1 MQRVLTA
8 LLAVVALACGG
19 FAYHFHDQL
28 TGLSD
33 QLAAL
38 ANERDAARA
47 AEKLAQQA
55 AADAKTAG
63 ASAKENIAR
72 LTAERDRAKGEA
84 KTATAAPAVAGAQ
97 AAPAEGEKGEKK
109 DFMQGLSK
117 MFEGEE
123 GKKMLRMQSD
133 MAVKMMYGDLA
144 KELKL
149 SAKDADIVLAMLSE
163 RQGMLTTAGMAA
175 MNGGEADG
183 KKIGEMKK
191 EQDAKLKA
199 VLGEDGFKQLESYE
213 GTVGDRMMLQQ
224 FDGQF
229 NAAGSPLVGEQKQDL
244 LAVMKAERAKT
255 PPSPLRQNA
264 GGDPSAAMA
273 AMNDE
278 GAVAAFQSGEAAYQD
293 RVLQNA
299 AGVLNPDQINA
310 LKSAFEQQEAM
321 LKFARKMMQGV
332 NGNNAPTAVP
342 AAK

>member
-1 MQRVLTA
+1 MQRILTS

-28 TGLSD
+28 AGLSD

-38 ANERDAARA
+38 TNERDAARA

-55 AADAKTAG
+55 VADAKAAG
-63 ASAKENIAR
+63 TSAKDNIVR

-84 KTATAAPAVAGAQ
+84 KTAAATPAVAGAQ
-97 AAPAEGEKGEKK
+97 TAPAEGEQGGKK

-175 MNGGEADG
+175 
-183 KKIGEMKK
+183 KIG
-191 EQDAKLKA
+191 
-199 VLGEDGFKQLESYE
+199 
-213 GTVGDRMMLQQ
+213 
-224 FDGQF
+224 
-229 NAAGSPLVGEQKQDL
+229 
-244 LAVMKAERAKT
+244 RAH
-255 PPSPLRQNA
+255 
-264 GGDPSAAMA
+264 
-273 AMNDE
+273 
-278 GAVAAFQSGEAAYQD
+278 V
-293 RVLQNA
+293 
-299 AGVLNPDQINA
+299 
-310 LKSAFEQQEAM
+310 
-321 LKFARKMMQGV
+321 
-332 NGNNAPTAVP
+332 
-342 AAK
+342 

>member
-1 MQRVLTA
+1 MARKPI
-8 LLAVVALACGG
+8 G
-19 FAYHFHDQL
+19 
-28 TGLSD
+28 TGVSD
-33 QLAAL
+33 HL
-38 ANERDAARA
+38 R
-47 AEKLAQQA
+47 
-55 AADAKTAG
+55 AG
-63 ASAKENIAR
+63 ARQAV
-72 LTAERDRAKGEA
+72 TPRAQREA
-84 KTATAAPAVAGAQ
+84 KTAAATPAVAGAQ
-97 AAPAEGEKGEKK
+97 TAPAEGEQGGKK

-123 GKKMLRMQSD
+123 GKKMLKMQSD

-183 KKIGEMKK
+183 KRIGEMKK

-199 VLGEDGFKQLESYE
+199 VLGEEGFKQLESYE

-229 NAAGSPLVGEQKQDL
+229 NAAGVPLAGEQKQGL

-255 PPSPLRQNA
+255 PPSPLRQSA

-278 GAVAAFQSGEAAYQD
+278 NAVAAFQSGEAAYQD

-299 AGVLNPDQINA
+299 ASVLNPDQINA
-310 LKSAFEQQEAM
+310 LKSAFEQQKTMMEFGM
-321 LKFARKMMQGV
+321 KMMKGMKD
-332 NGNNAPTAVP
+332 NAAPTAVP